1 MDLGDVY
8 SQMVPKKIAAS
19 LSFGMHAPEYERDS
33 KITSLE
39 HSVFSQLNELT
50 KNFDSPKKEPE
61 IKQSELKTYSVED
74 AIRELKELGEL

>member
-39 HSVFSQLNELT
+39 YSVFSQLNELT
-50 KNFDSPKKEPE
+50 KEIAPSKKEDIS
-61 IKQSELKTYSVED
+61 IKTELKQYSVED

>member
-19 LSFGMHAPEYERDS
+19 LSFGMHAPEYKRDS
-33 KITSLE
+33 RITSLE

-50 KNFDSPKKEPE
+50 KEIAPPKKEDIFP
-61 IKQSELKTYSVED
+61 KTELKQYSVED
-74 AIRELKELGEL
+74 AIRELRELGEI

>member
-50 KNFDSPKKEPE
+50 KEIAPPKKEDISP
-61 IKQSELKTYSVED
+61 KTELKQYSVED
-74 AIRELKELGEL
+74 AIRELKELGEF